1 MDNAIAV
8 TGPYPASPTV
18 RHCDTGG
25 HRLDPGQPWWLVTD
39 PGRGWRHDT
48 GASCAAHLPAQGTAV
63 GEGHLYRVGDMF
75 DPDRTS
81 WPQGSHLW
89 LDSDGDTRLAV
100 FLTNPSRRE
109 ISAVESGTPRFA
121 WTEQDLNGF
130 LLFKYGD
137 SPWNDAPFNPHR
149 LSEPFAALPIP
160 RGTHSRTFTFLVHAD
175 TGRIAAMRMFT
186 WPAYFFNHV
195 VGSVH
200 RLAARNY
207 SDTAAHT
214 AMQDFYRRYPDGPS
228 LYRLVRTLPPQA
240 TCTGGQREDRPH

>member
-1 MDNAIAV
+1 MDNDITV

-18 RHCDTGG
+18 QRCDIGG
-25 HRLDPGQPWWLVTD
+25 HRLGPGQPWWLVTD
-39 PGRGWRHDT
+39 PSRGWHHHT
-48 GASCAAHLPAQGTAV
+48 GASCTAHRPAQGAV
-63 GEGHLYRVGDMF
+63 DQGHLYRVGDMF
-75 DPDRTS
+75 DTDRTS

-89 LDSDGDTRLAV
+89 LDSDGDTRLAI
-100 FLTNPSRRE
+100 FLTNPERRE

-121 WTEQDLNGF
+121 WTEQDVNGF

-149 LSEPFAALPIP
+149 LSEPFTGQPIP

-186 WPAYFFNHV
+186 WPAYFLNHV
-195 VGSVH
+195 VGSMH
-200 RLAARNY
+200 RLAARDS

-214 AMQDFYRRYPDGPS
+214 QLQDFYRRYPDGPS
-228 LYRLVRTLPPQA
+228 LYRLVRTLPPEA